1 MPSKFDIASVP
12 KKYFHLFFRRI
23 IWHTK
28 EPFTGDFIIDGE
40 IMATNRTSFNS
51 RIGDSETVHMK
62 GSINE
67 VEVNNTESNVIV
79 GNPKFEFGA
88 NYVFLYLEHGGDLA
102 PEFKKHSIT
111 PANEVHMFFIVPQY
125 FVMTCG
131 EVMFSIT
138 GLEFA
143 FSQVS

>member
-1 MPSKFDIASVP
+1 
-12 KKYFHLFFRRI
+12 
-23 IWHTK
+23 
-28 EPFTGDFIIDGE
+28 
-40 IMATNRTSFNS
+40 
-51 RIGDSETVHMK
+51 MK

-67 VEVNNTESNVIV
+67 VEVNNTETGLIV

-143 FSQVS
+143 FSQVSLPTKLLCRSLLFCFGQLTRHCARLRIS

>member
-1 MPSKFDIASVP
+1 M
-12 KKYFHLFFRRI
+12 

-40 IMATNRTSFNS
+40 IMPTNRTSFMS

-62 GSINE
+62 DSINE
-67 VEVNNTESNVIV
+67 VEVNNTETGKIV
-79 GNPKFEFGA
+79 ENPKFEFGA
-88 NYVFLYLEHGGDLA
+88 NYVFLYLEHGGDLE
-102 PEFKKHSIT
+102 PEFKTHSIT
-111 PANEVHMFFIVPQY
+111 PSNEVHMFWIIPQY

-143 FSQVS
+143 FSQVSSECSFLIVSFNFPCNF

>member
-1 MPSKFDIASVP
+1 M
-12 KKYFHLFFRRI
+12 
-23 IWHTK
+23 
-28 EPFTGDFIIDGE
+28 G
-40 IMATNRTSFNS
+40 
-51 RIGDSETVHMK
+51 
-62 GSINE
+62 
-67 VEVNNTESNVIV
+67 NVIV

-138 GLEFA
+138 VLQFA
-143 FSQVS
+143 FTVTTGLGNILVALIEATLSEVLEKEALAFLFAGLMFVDMLLLAWMASRYKYVDYTKKKEKK